1 MKKEIGFTTLL
12 EFCGLTEDSVDK
24 EFDTELWKFQFTNV
38 TDFQSFVEKTLE
50 EVPLNIRTIDVDTN
64 TSVVGIDEDK
74 LEAAA
79 KYMIF
84 FDHRLSL
91 EVSTEDAQRMFCK
104 ILFENT
110 SRVVHL
116 RKISD
121 TDGSLKFH
129 GEVDKRVA
137 NEFESFFCNTKYY
150 VRFGESTSDT
160 FRRKF
165 MIQGPSGSL
174 HELEVLL
181 SKLKNGE
188 FGKKII
194 FIRH

>member
-1 MKKEIGFTTLL
+1 MKKEIGFTTLIQ
-12 EFCGLTEDSVDK
+12 FCDLTKDSVDK

-38 TDFQSFVEKTLE
+38 ADFQSFVEKTTE
-50 EVPLNIRTIDVDTN
+50 EAPLSIRTIDVDTN

-91 EVSTEDAQRMFCK
+91 EVNAEDAQRMFCK

-110 SRVVHL
+110 SRVVYL

-121 TDGSLKFH
+121 TGGNLKFH

-137 NEFESFFCNTKYY
+137 NEFEGFFCNTKYY
-150 VRFGESTSDT
+150 VHFGKATEDT
-160 FRRKF
+160 FRREF
-165 MIQGPSGSL
+165 TIQGPSGTL
-174 HELEVLL
+174 PELEELL
-181 SKLKNGE
+181 RKLKDGE
-188 FGKKII
+188 LGKKLS